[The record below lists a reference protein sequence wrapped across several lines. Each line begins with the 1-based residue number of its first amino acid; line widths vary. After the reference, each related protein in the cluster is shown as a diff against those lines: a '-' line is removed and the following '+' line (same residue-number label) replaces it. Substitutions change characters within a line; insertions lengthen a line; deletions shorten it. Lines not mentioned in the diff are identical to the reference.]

1 MARPTTAQMLS
12 FINKGLVNFFRRFPF
27 SISQSTAL
35 EQCDARLAASL
46 QDNMSPS
53 ANQCTSLPLNDATN
67 CCSFLSL
74 GICDRLFHDTGFRE
88 QPEWEHVREVVE
100 DVIAYLP
107 QKVNNHRDVG
117 QFYDVAE
124 AHSILSTNDLLL
136 TEYELSEECVSANKV
151 FSSAG
156 REEIVKTLTTK
167 VSQSETSLG
176 VYTCTPYIFT
186 IGICKNALFVIDT
199 HPVSED
205 LGGNGNGLLMV
216 TSDSSY
222 ESCKSVVQWLL
233 QRLAMA
239 GAKGSLR
246 QSMIWLTPKLG

>member
-1 MARPTTAQMLS
+1 M
-12 FINKGLVNFFRRFPF
+12 
-27 SISQSTAL
+27 
-35 EQCDARLAASL
+35 
-46 QDNMSPS
+46 
-53 ANQCTSLPLNDATN
+53 
-67 CCSFLSL
+67 
-74 GICDRLFHDTGFRE
+74 
-88 QPEWEHVREVVE
+88 E

-136 TEYELSEECVSANKV
+136 TEYELSEECLSDNKAC
-151 FSSAG
+151 SSAG

-186 IGICKNALFVIDT
+186 IGIGKNALFVIGT
-199 HPVSED
+199 HPVSEG

-239 GAKGSLR
+239 GAKGG
-246 QSMIWLTPKLG
+246 KV